1 MSHDCEQ
8 RKRILGEKGHILVL
22 GGPGSGKT
30 TIALRKARAEIE
42 SGQLK
47 RGQRILFLSFAR
59 STLSRI
65 TEQSLGE
72 FSGETRRCLELSTYH
87 GFAWNVLRSHGYL
100 LGEVRQLRVFTP
112 HEAASYLV
120 DIPDKSRKEELKRLF
135 KEEGLVHF
143 DLFAE
148 LTAELFTRSVALCRI
163 FSNAFPLIIV
173 DEFQDTDA
181 NEWELVKA
189 LGKGSRLIALADPDQ
204 RIYEFRGADPMR
216 IKEFSDEFSPV
227 RFDFG
232 TENHRSANTDIVTFA
247 NDLLTGRNKGKKYEN
262 VKVLTYGFCKGKH
275 ELFRAKACLLQCLKR
290 VRKAKENKED
300 LSVAILVPSNRLMLQ
315 LSDYL
320 SKAMDDLPAVQHT
333 VAFDAEGPALA
344 ASVIAVLLGMDHL
357 DAFTEQGL
365 VKAIA
370 AHIRGRNGSRGPS
383 KANGDLA
390 RALLTHAS
398 AEKIKGSKRLAL
410 IDSCRQLLDKRSKLV
425 LTGDPGKDWLLVRQ
439 LLAESSSESIRLVAE
454 DARYLRLFRK
464 GASLQAKLSEVWRDS
479 GNYKGAVAAVNEA
492 LLQEHFASASHEVKG
507 VYVMTIHKSKGKE
520 FDEVLIY
527 EGRYTPIVRAN
538 STSSQMAQ
546 ARLSLRVAVT
556 RGRMNSTIL
565 MQKKSPCPLL

>member
-1 MSHDCEQ
+1 MSDRGDQRQKILTEQ
-8 RKRILGEKGHILVL
+8 GHLLVL

-30 TIALRKARAEIE
+30 TIALRKAKTEIE
-42 SGQLK
+42 SGNLK
-47 RGQRILFLSFAR
+47 RGQKILFLSFAR
-59 STLSRI
+59 STLSRV

-72 FSGETRRCLELSTYH
+72 FNNESRKLIELSTYH

-100 LGEVRQLRVFTP
+100 LGKARQLRVFLP
-112 HEAASYLV
+112 HDAASYLA
-120 DIPDKSRKEELKRLF
+120 DIPGDKRKQELKRLF
-135 KEEGLVHF
+135 QEDGLIHF
-143 DLFAE
+143 DLFAG
-148 LTAELFTRSVALCRI
+148 LTADLFMRSTALCKV

-181 NEWELVKA
+181 AEWGLVKA
-189 LGKGSRLIALADPDQ
+189 LGTGSRLIALADPDQ

-227 RFDFG
+227 SFDFG

-247 NDLLTGRNKGKKYEN
+247 NDLLTGKNKGKTYEN
-262 VKVLTYGFCKGKH
+262 VKALTYGFYQGKH
-275 ELFRAKACLLQCLKR
+275 ELFSAKACLLQCLKR
-290 VRKAKENKED
+290 ARKAKGPGD
-300 LSVAILVPSNRLMLQ
+300 VSVAVLVPSNRLMLQ

-320 SKAMDDLPAVQHT
+320 SKAMDDLPVVPHT

-344 ASVIAVLLGMDHL
+344 ASIIALLLEINSSDESN
-357 DAFTEQGL
+357 EQRL
-365 VKAIA
+365 VQGIA
-370 AHIRGRNGSRGPS
+370 THIRGRSGSKGPS

-390 RALLTHAS
+390 RALLDHVS
-398 AEKIKGSKRLAL
+398 GKKITGSKRLAV
-410 IDSCRQLLDKRSKLV
+410 IESCRQILKKRLELQ

-439 LLAESSSESIRLVAE
+439 LLTDSASESVKQVAD
-454 DARYLRLFRK
+454 DAKYLRLFRR
-464 GASLQAKLSEVWRDS
+464 GALLQARLSEVWRES
-479 GNYKGAVAAVNEA
+479 GIYQGALNAVNDA
-492 LLQEHFASASHEVKG
+492 LLQEHFAAASHEVKG

-538 STSSQMAQ
+538 SSSAQ
-546 ARLSLRVAVT
+546 LAQSRLSLRVAVT

-565 MQKKSPCPLL
+565 MPKSSPCPLL